1 MILHPIANPNHC
13 AHVDAWHEAGR
24 LGMIERRNRNAVEAL
39 NRTDGERR
47 RRRVVEIVSGIMAA
61 A

>member
-1 MILHPIANPNHC
+1 MLHPIADPNHC

-24 LGMIERRNRNAVEAL
+24 LGMIERRNRNAAEAFH
-39 NRTDGERR
+39 RTEGERR
-47 RRRVVEIVSGIMAA
+47 RRRVVAIVSAIMAA